1 MNAVHLIITGGIGGI
16 ETLTKEI
23 SENSHQNNIFYFL
36 FDGGVI
42 AEQVAENHMVHIA
55 HGSHTNFFGEA
66 KKFTKFCKE
75 QQADVILAHSG
86 APIIRFLCTYAK
98 SAMKTPKFILYWHS
112 NASIW
117 FCSKS
122 KIKNLLSKS
131 IEKAA
136 LKKCDYAV
144 AISESVKQSFVKLL
158 GHEEKI
164 KVVYNGMDT
173 GKFSPAPRPKSNRFE
188 IIYVGR
194 VFPAKGVHLLIKA
207 LAFLPGTCNIHLNI
221 VGKYA
226 ESYGNKLKAS
236 IEENNLQDKVS
247 LCGAQT
253 NVNIWLQKSNL
264 FVHPAIIN
272 EGFGITLA
280 EAMACG
286 VPCVAFDE
294 GAMREIIEDG
304 KNGFI
309 AEEQTAQALAI
320 QIERMYTLWQQDNEA
335 YETMC
340 SYAHCSSQKFSIE
353 NTVKQLES
361 LYQ

>member
-1 MNAVHLIITGGIGGI
+1 MNVVHLIITGGIGGI
-16 ETLTKEI
+16 ETLTREI

-55 HGSHTNFFGEA
+55 HGSHTDFYGEA

-75 QQADVILAHSG
+75 QKADVILAHSG

-98 SAMKTPKFILYWHS
+98 SVMKTPKFILYWHS

-158 GHEEKI
+158 GNEEKI

-173 GKFSPAPRPKSNRFE
+173 NKFTPAPLPKSNIFE

-194 VFPAKGVHLLIKA
+194 VFRAKGVHLLVEA
-207 LAFLPGTCNIHLNI
+207 LAHLPETSSIHLNI

-226 ESYGNKLKAS
+226 EKYGNMLKAS
-236 IEENNLQDKVS
+236 IEENNLQEKIS

-253 NVNIWLQKSNL
+253 NVNTWLQKSNL

-309 AEEQTAQALAI
+309 AEEQTAASLAKQMEKI
-320 QIERMYTLWQQDNEA
+320 YTLWQQEPQT
-335 YETMC
+335 YEKMC
-340 SYAHCSSQKFSIE
+340 RYAHQSAQKFSIE
-353 NTVKQLES
+353 NTVKKLES